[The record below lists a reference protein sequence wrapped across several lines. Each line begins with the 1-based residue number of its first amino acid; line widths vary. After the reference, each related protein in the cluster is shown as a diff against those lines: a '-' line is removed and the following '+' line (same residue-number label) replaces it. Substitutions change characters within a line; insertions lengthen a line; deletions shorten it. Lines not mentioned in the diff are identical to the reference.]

1 MWQERENIKFS
12 NNIFISL
19 YILISAVLI
28 LIAVTNTFIKPLG
41 IYDEGFSLTNAL
53 RILQGDTP
61 HLDYWAAYPPGT
73 SLILAMAF
81 NFFEPTLLI
90 ARLVNLSWTIFIL
103 SGFYI
108 LLRQFASIWLS
119 LTATVIA
126 SFWLSAALYPSYS
139 VTPALALIFTALVF
153 FIKGIDLNSQKMSGI
168 GGLIAGCIV
177 LFRHDF
183 AGYLFLSIS
192 LGLIMTLFS
201 KYADTTKSTSTQNT
215 LFFLASFLATT
226 LVIIFTLLSY
236 SGWNHFIQ
244 QAIVFP
250 ATGMRENRL
259 LPYPG
264 LLDFFGA
271 SKGQWLLAW
280 LVPIIILVGIFNKW
294 FARANQGFCI
304 SIATYTLAVMS
315 LLLTLQAH
323 NRLDMPHAAPSMIFA
338 LSFLVVLASIK
349 PQFSPR
355 LYRATSLGLIGLLFI
370 YSIFVTTDHRH
381 INYSAIFVCARDHLT
396 QPCMKADK
404 NQIEIVEF
412 INKNYQ
418 PTDYIFVGNTRHDKI
433 FINDASLYFLL
444 KKPMPIKWNE
454 MHPGIVTTKDVQE
467 NIIKNLDEKKVNV
480 IVIVA
485 MPQSNENN
493 ASAVSSGVFALD
505 EHIRNHYRKVFS
517 TGNYVVLE
525 RSSTLLSK

>member
-1 MWQERENIKFS
+1 MWHNRKNIKFS
-12 NNIFISL
+12 YGIFVSLFVFISV
-19 YILISAVLI
+19 VLI

-41 IYDEGFSLTNAL
+41 VYDEGFSLTNAL
-53 RILQGDTP
+53 RILQGDIP

-103 SGFYI
+103 SSFFI
-108 LLRQFASIWLS
+108 FSRQFASIWLS

-126 SFWLSAALYPSYS
+126 SFWVSAALYPSYS
-139 VTPALALIFTALVF
+139 VTPALGLIFTALAF
-153 FIKGIDLNSQKMSGI
+153 FTKGIDLKSKRMSII
-168 GGLIAGCIV
+168 GGLIAGSIV

-192 LGLIMTLFS
+192 LALIMTLFT
-201 KYADTTKSTSTQNT
+201 KYADTSKNASTQNV

-226 LVIIFTLLSY
+226 LVIILMVLSY
-236 SGWNHFIQ
+236 SGWNNFIQ
-244 QAIVFP
+244 QAILFP

-264 LLDFFGA
+264 LLDFFGP

-280 LVPIIILVGIFNKW
+280 LVPIIIFVGLLNKW
-294 FARANQGFCI
+294 IARANQGFCI
-304 SIATYTLAVMS
+304 SIATYTFAVMS

-323 NRLDMPHAAPSMIFA
+323 NRLDMPHAAPSMMFA
-338 LSFLVVLASIK
+338 LCFLVALSSNK
-349 PQFSPR
+349 PQFAPS
-355 LYRATSLGLIGLLFI
+355 LYRVTFLGLIGFLFI
-370 YSIFVTTDHRH
+370 YSIYVTTNHRF
-381 INYSAIFVCARDHLT
+381 INYSAIFVCASDQLA

-404 NQIEIVEF
+404 NQIEIVDF

-444 KKPMPIKWNE
+444 KKPIPIKWNE
-454 MHPGIVTTKDVQE
+454 MHPGVVTTREVQE
-467 NIIKNLDEKKVNV
+467 DIIKNLEEKKVNV
-480 IVIVA
+480 IVIAA

-493 ASAVSSGVFALD
+493 ASKVSSGVFALD
-505 EHIRNHYRKVFS
+505 DYIRNHYRKVFS
-517 TGNYVVLE
+517 NRYYLVLE
-525 RSSTLLSK
+525 RGTPL

>member
-1 MWQERENIKFS
+1 MKTSLIKIN
-12 NNIFISL
+12 NNIFVSL
-19 YILISAVLI
+19 YLLISVALI
-28 LIAVTNTFIKPLG
+28 LITLTNTFIKPLG

-53 RILQGDTP
+53 RILQGEIP

-73 SLILAMAF
+73 SLTLAMAF
-81 NFFEPTLLI
+81 KFFEPTLLI
-90 ARLVNLSWTIFIL
+90 ARLVNLSWTIVIL
-103 SGFYI
+103 GGCYI
-108 LLRQFASIWLS
+108 FLRQFASIWLS
-119 LTATVIA
+119 LTTTVIT

-153 FIKGIDLNSQKMSGI
+153 FTKGIELNSKKILGI

-192 LGLIMTLFS
+192 LALMMTLIT
-201 KYADTTKSTSTQNT
+201 KYADTTKRVSTQNA

-226 LVIIFTLLSY
+226 LVLIFMLLSY

-259 LPYPG
+259 LAYPG
-264 LLDFFGA
+264 LLDFFVA
-271 SKGQWLLAW
+271 SKGRWLLAW
-280 LVPIIILVGIFNKW
+280 LAPIIIFVGIFNKGI
-294 FARANQGFCI
+294 ARANQGFCI

-338 LSFLVVLASIK
+338 LCFLVLLASNK
-349 PQFSPR
+349 PQFAPK
-355 LYRATSLGLIGLLFI
+355 LYRATSLGLIGVLFI
-370 YSIFVTTDHRH
+370 YSIFVTTDYRH
-381 INYSAIFVCARDHLT
+381 INYSAIFVCASDHLA

-418 PTDYIFVGNTRHDKI
+418 PTNYVFVGNTRHDKI

-444 KKPMPIKWNE
+444 NKPIPIKWNE
-454 MHPGIVTTKDVQE
+454 MHPGIVTTREVQE

-480 IVIVA
+480 IVIAA

-493 ASAVSSGVFALD
+493 ASEVSSGVFALD
-505 EHIRNHYRKVFS
+505 DYIRNHYRKVFS
-517 TGNYVVLE
+517 TGNYQVLE
-525 RSSTLLSK
+525 RDSQFKP